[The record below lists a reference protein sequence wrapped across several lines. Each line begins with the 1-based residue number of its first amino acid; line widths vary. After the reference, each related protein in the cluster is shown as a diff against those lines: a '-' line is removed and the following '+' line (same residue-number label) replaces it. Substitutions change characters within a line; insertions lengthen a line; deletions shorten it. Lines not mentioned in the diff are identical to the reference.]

1 MSEFLQGL
9 QLFFNITTIS
19 LMLFGTFVGI
29 VFGALPGLTAVMG
42 VALLMPLTFFIPA
55 HYGLPMLIAVYCG
68 GIYGGSITAILIN
81 TPGTP
86 ASAATTLDG
95 YPMAQKGEPGKALS
109 IAVISS
115 GFGGIVSVII
125 LSFLSPVLGRI
136 ALAFGP
142 IEYFSLILIGV
153 VLIGFLSGDSIYK
166 SLIAALMG
174 FAISFIGMDPI
185 LGLPR
190 FHFGNYHLFQGI
202 SLIPAVIGLF
212 AISEVFVMICNIQTP
227 EKCVSTI
234 KEIKYAKPEVF
245 FRNIK
250 TLIKSSLIGT
260 FIGAVPAVGSATG
273 GWISY
278 GEAKRASKNQKK
290 FGTGCAEGIIA
301 SETANNA
308 VPGGA
313 MIPLLSLGIPGDPV
327 TAVLLGGLIIQGLT
341 PGPNFFVKHPDTA
354 YMIFISFFFANIFMV
369 ILGLIGVK
377 FFASALRLP
386 KPILATL
393 VMLLSVI
400 GCYAINNSIFD
411 IKIAIILGIFA
422 YLMKIV
428 KVPIAPMVL
437 ALVLAPMFEQNLRRA
452 MILTEGSI
460 IPFFKSPVA
469 LFFYALCILL
479 MFGLRKTR
487 NRNFGEEVPE
497 DNPSK

>member
-1 MSEFLQGL
+1 MSDFLQAL
-9 QLFFNITTIS
+9 LLVFNIKTFAFIF
-19 LMLFGTFVGI
+19 FGTFVGI

-42 VALLMPLTFFIPA
+42 VALLMPLTFFMPA

-95 YPMAQKGEPGKALS
+95 YPMAKRGEPGKALS
-109 IAVISS
+109 IAVIAS
-115 GFGGIVSVII
+115 GFGGIVSVIV
-125 LSFLSPVLGRI
+125 LTFLSPILGKI

-153 VLIGFLSGDSIYK
+153 VLIGFLSSDSIFK
-166 SLIAALMG
+166 SIIAALMG
-174 FAISFIGMDPI
+174 FVLSFIGMDPI

-190 FHFGNYHLFQGI
+190 FDFGNYHLFQGI

-212 AISEVFVMICNIQTP
+212 AISEVFVMITNIQT
-227 EKCVSTI
+227 STDDI
-234 KEIKYAKPEVF
+234 KPIKKVTYAKPEVF
-245 FRNIK
+245 LRNIK
-250 TLIKSSLIGT
+250 TLIKGSLIGT
-260 FIGAVPAVGSATG
+260 FIGAVPAVGSSTG

-278 GEAKRASKNQKK
+278 GEAKRASKNQDK

-301 SETANNA
+301 SESANNA

-341 PGPNFFVKHPDTA
+341 PGPNFFLKHADTA
-354 YMIFISFFFANIFMV
+354 YMIFIAFFFSNIVMV
-369 ILGLIGVK
+369 LLGLIGVK
-377 FFASALRLP
+377 FFAKVLHIP
-386 KPILATL
+386 KHLLATI
-393 VMLLSVI
+393 VMILSLI

-411 IKIAIILGIFA
+411 IKIAIVLGIFA
-422 YLMKIV
+422 FLMKSV

-460 IPFFKSPVA
+460 IPFFQSPVA
-469 LFFYALCILL
+469 LFFYGLCILL
-479 MFGLRKTR
+479 MIGLRKTK
-487 NRNFGEEVPE
+487 NTNFCEKNV
-497 DNPSK
+497 KK